1 MMTMNNSEYLEFVLE
16 SNSNKKLDALCDA
29 IIRCIKSTGG
39 VKSGPIPFKNK
50 RIIYCY
56 GPTARTIDSIM
67 ALRQPAKVKVEV
79 NILERKS

>member
-1 MMTMNNSEYLEFVLE
+1 MNNPEYLQFVLE
-16 SNSNKKLDALCDA
+16 SNSNKKLNALCDA
-29 IIRCIKSTGG
+29 IIRCIKSTGA

-56 GPTARTIDSIM
+56 GPTARTIDFLM
-67 ALRQPAKVKVEV
+67 KLHQPAKVKVEI